1 MKAIKIIGGIVLA
14 LIAVLAIV
22 VFIGLKNLD
31 SLVKS
36 AIESVGSD
44 VVKTAVKV
52 DRVNIELM
60 EGRGEI
66 EGIYIK
72 NPAGYR
78 IENAVSFG
86 NITLHIDPAS
96 LTEDV
101 IVVKQLSIDS
111 AQLIA
116 EHKDLLDINLQELYK
131 NINAGSQPTKE
142 PAPTTARPDIRFML
156 EKVSF
161 TNMSLDLVSEKY
173 GQRDFAMK
181 DIHLTNLG
189 NKQEG
194 LSAEQLTNAL
204 LTPVIDA
211 ARKRATREIEDLA
224 KEKLKDSLE
233 EKLSD
238 EDKEKLNSLK
248 SWLDK

>member
-1 MKAIKIIGGIVLA
+1 MKAIKIIAGIVLA

-52 DRVNIELM
+52 DQVNIELM

-66 EGIYIK
+66 EGIHIR

-78 IENAVSFG
+78 TENAVSFG
-86 NITLHIDPAS
+86 SITLHIDPAS
-96 LTEDV
+96 LTDDV
-101 IVVKQLSIDS
+101 IVVKQLSIDN
-111 AQLIA
+111 ARLVA
-116 EHKDLLDINLQELYK
+116 EHKDLVDLNLQQLYK
-131 NINAGSQPTKE
+131 NITANSQPAKE

-161 TNMSLDLVSEKY
+161 T
-173 GQRDFAMK
+173 
-181 DIHLTNLG
+181 
-189 NKQEG
+189 
-194 LSAEQLTNAL
+194 
-204 LTPVIDA
+204 
-211 ARKRATREIEDLA
+211 
-224 KEKLKDSLE
+224 
-233 EKLSD
+233 
-238 EDKEKLNSLK
+238 
-248 SWLDK
+248 

>member
-14 LIAVLAIV
+14 LVAVLAIV
-22 VFIGLKNLD
+22 VFIGLKNLN

-52 DRVNIELM
+52 DHVNIELM

-66 EGIYIK
+66 DGIHIK
-72 NPAGYR
+72 NPTGYR
-78 IENAVSFG
+78 IENAASFG

-96 LTEDV
+96 LTNDV

-116 EHKDLLDINLQELYK
+116 EHKDLIDINLQELYK
-131 NINAGSQPTKE
+131 NISAGGQPGKE

-194 LSAEQLTNAL
+194 LTAEQLTNAL

-211 ARKRATREIEDLA
+211 ARKRASREIEDLA
-224 KEKLKDSLE
+224 KDKLKDTLK

-238 EDKEKLNSLK
+238 EDKEKLNSIK